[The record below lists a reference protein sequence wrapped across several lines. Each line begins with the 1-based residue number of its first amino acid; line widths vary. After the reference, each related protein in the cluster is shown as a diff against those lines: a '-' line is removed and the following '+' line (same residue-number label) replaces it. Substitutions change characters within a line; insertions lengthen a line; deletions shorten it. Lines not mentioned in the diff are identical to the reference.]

1 MEEYEMTE
9 KEMRKIELATIY
21 ELRLI
26 IASGEKDDYTKTELL
41 ELLDQL
47 ALAKNKN
54 SAPATQS
61 TVR

>member
-47 ALAKNKN
+47 ALAKK
-54 SAPATQS
+54 
-61 TVR
+61 